1 MNLQTNH
8 KLERF
13 RSPHD
18 TLCHSSIDRLKK
30 HLQCEKLLGLA
41 GGTTKKRGNK
51 KSVESITPIIGRPR
65 KRRVVECDICMSNH
79 LEAVRVF
86 EHYESEVARYWNEAS
101 ISVNCHRSTYSEADC
116 KRMLEFLKLPG
127 ASVHEASKKFNTPKS
142 TVQDMKKRQFPDTH
156 TQTIKRSEPC
166 SQRGR
171 NKSGAGRP
179 LAYNK
184 SIDESIMTWILEM
197 RDLHL
202 PVSCQDV
209 RNKAAELVTPHNP
222 TFKASSG
229 WLSKYF
235 KRHHLTLRARTSIA
249 QKLPPQ
255 LEEKVDSTE

>member
-1 MNLQTNH
+1 
-8 KLERF
+8 
-13 RSPHD
+13 
-18 TLCHSSIDRLKK
+18 
-30 HLQCEKLLGLA
+30 
-41 GGTTKKRGNK
+41 
-51 KSVESITPIIGRPR
+51 
-65 KRRVVECDICMSNH
+65 MSNH

-86 EHYESEVARYWNEAS
+86 ECYESEVASYWNEAS
-101 ISVNCHRSTYSEADC
+101 ISVKCHRSTYSEADC

-127 ASVHEASKKFNTPKS
+127 ASVREASKKFNIPKS
-142 TVQDMKKRQFPDTH
+142 TFQDMKKRQFPDPH

-166 SQRGR
+166 TQRGR

-209 RNKAAELVTPHNP
+209 RNKAAELITPHNP

-229 WLSKYF
+229 WLSKFF

-255 LEEKVDSTE
+255 LEVKVKKFYLQLDRIKERQQYPLCLIGM